1 MKDAATIRLPELLA
15 PAGSR
20 DKLEAAVLYGAD
32 AVYLGASEFSLR
44 ARAANFDE
52 EGLASAI
59 DFCHRH
65 RVKAYVTVNIFAHG
79 RDLAR
84 LRWYLPLLAQLG
96 ADGIII
102 ADPGVLR
109 LARELAPG
117 LPLHLS
123 TQANV
128 TNVASAL
135 FWQQQGVRRLNLAR
149 ELGLDEIRAIRR
161 DCDAELELFVHG
173 AVCIAYSGRC
183 LLSSY
188 FTGRDANQGDCAQPC
203 RYRYRLLEEKRPG
216 QFFPLEED
224 QHGSYILNARDLCLI
239 DRLPELLSLGV
250 DACKIEGRMKTLY
263 YVGATVRVYR
273 SALDWLGARLN
284 GGADAAVLRL
294 PPEFAA
300 ELGRIGTRDQAEH
313 FAAGPPGP
321 EHMLYET
328 SRRDQAW
335 VPLGIIR
342 GLTPLTVELRCPTR
356 PGEAL
361 EYLGPGLATPT
372 AHIRG
377 LWSAEGQA
385 LERGQPGAT
394 VRLELAPLPADLRL
408 GGILRK
414 HSGCSPH
421 HEAGR

>member
-1 MKDAATIRLPELLA
+1 MKTAAACRLPELLA

-20 DKLEAAVLYGAD
+20 EKLEAAIRYGAD
-32 AVYLGASEFSLR
+32 AVYLGASAFSLR

-52 EGLASAI
+52 EGLAAAI
-59 DFCHRH
+59 DLCHRH
-65 RVKAYVTVNIFAHG
+65 RVKAYVTVNIFAHE
-79 RDLAR
+79 RDLAP
-84 LRWYLPLLAQLG
+84 LRHHLPLLARLG
-96 ADGIII
+96 ADGIIV
-102 ADPGVLR
+102 ADAGVLR
-109 LARELAPG
+109 LARELAPE

-128 TNVASAL
+128 TNGESAR

-149 ELGLDEIRAIRR
+149 ELRLDEIRTLRR

-183 LLSSY
+183 LLSNY
-188 FTGRDANQGDCAQPC
+188 FTDRDANQGDCAQPC

-224 QHGSYILNARDLCLI
+224 RHGSYILNARDLCLI

-250 DACKIEGRMKTLY
+250 DALKIEGRMKTLY
-263 YVGATVRVYR
+263 YVGGTVRVYR
-273 SALDWLGARLN
+273 AALDWLGDRLA
-284 GGADAAVLRL
+284 GGADAASLRL

-313 FAAGPPGP
+313 FADGPPGP
-321 EHMLYET
+321 ETMLYHN
-328 SRRDQAW
+328 SRCEQAW

-342 GLTPLTVELRCPTR
+342 GLDPLMVELRCPVR
-356 PGEAL
+356 PGDAL

-372 AHIRG
+372 AHIRALG
-377 LWSAEGQA
+377 NAEGQT
-385 LERGQPGAT
+385 LERGQPGAM
-394 VRLELAPLPADLRL
+394 VRLELAPPLPDLRL
-408 GGILRK
+408 GGILRTMK
-414 HSGCSPH
+414 PMPPV
-421 HEAGR
+421 RP